1 MTSSRAAARA
11 ALAVLALTASALS
24 SGCAS
29 GPSASPSTSP
39 SASPSAPAP
48 ASGGG
53 KRLVL
58 VETKGPGPEMDR
70 FVPRFL
76 SAASDRG
83 LGAIVDARLS
93 GAHLADVGA
102 AGEASAGFRRDYPGD
117 VYIGILMAP
126 CAVNRHEGRYYDR
139 QQTASGVPLRVETV
153 VVTYDADCS
162 VVVTLVR
169 EAGAAAKTF
178 DVTGRNGT
186 AEVSSS
192 NTEAEAQAAEDAA
205 DRAAKKLSSTLR

>member
-1 MTSSRAAARA
+1 MTRARAAALA
-11 ALAVLALTASALS
+11 ALAVLA

-29 GPSASPSTSP
+29 TP
-39 SASPSAPAP
+39 PAP
-48 ASGGG
+48 AAGAAK

-58 VETKGPGPEMDR
+58 VEAKGPGPELDR

-102 AGEASAGFRRDYPGD
+102 PGEVSAAFRREYPGD
-117 VYIGILMAP
+117 VYLGILLSP
-126 CAVNRHEGRYYDR
+126 CTVNRHEGRFYDR
-139 QQTASGVPLRVETV
+139 QLTPAGVPQRVETV
-153 VVTYDADCS
+153 VVTWDADCS
-162 VVVTLVR
+162 AAVTAIG
-169 EAGAAAKTF
+169 EAGTAAKTF

-186 AEVSSS
+186 AEVSAS
-192 NTEAEAQAAEDAA
+192 NTEAEGQAAEDAA
-205 DRAAKKLSSTLR
+205 DRAAKKLASTLR

>member
-1 MTSSRAAARA
+1 MTRFRAASRA
-11 ALAVLALTASALS
+11 ALAVLALSASALS
-24 SGCAS
+24 SCAS

-39 SASPSAPAP
+39 SSPAP
-48 ASGGG
+48 AAGGG
-53 KRLVL
+53 KKRLVL
-58 VETKGPGPEMDR
+58 VEAKGPGPEMDR

-93 GAHLADVGA
+93 SARLADVGA
-102 AGEASAGFRRDYPGD
+102 AGDGSAEFRREYPGD
-117 VYIGILMAP
+117 VYIGVAMSP

-139 QQTASGVPLRVETV
+139 QQTAAGVPLRVETV

-162 VVVTLVR
+162 VVVTLVG

-192 NTEAEAQAAEDAA
+192 NTEAEGQAAEDAA